1 MTMPLFCLD
10 NTGSV
15 TAFAQV
21 KTANPTDADSTPNN
35 NTTNVPVEDDE
46 TAVVMTQ
53 GSGTTPRITQTGPQL
68 IPIVIRN
75 LFPNPS
81 EGELNVVVYSN
92 YKGEATFEWYNP
104 QSGVVLTRTMAVHQG
119 ENHFFF
125 DLTGLANGVY
135 YLQTTMNAIKNMP
148 IKYLKF

>member
-1 MTMPLFCLD
+1 LD

-21 KTANPTDADSTPNN
+21 KTASPADADSAPNN
-35 NTTNVPVEDDE
+35 NATNVPVEDDE
-46 TAVVMTQ
+46 AAVVMTQ
-53 GSGTTPRITQTGPQL
+53 GSGNTPRITQRGRQL
-68 IPIVIRN
+68 IPIVINN

-81 EGELNVVVYSN
+81 EGELNVVIHAN

-104 QSGVVLTRTMAVHQG
+104 QSGIVLTHKMEVNQG
-119 ENHFFF
+119 ENHLFF